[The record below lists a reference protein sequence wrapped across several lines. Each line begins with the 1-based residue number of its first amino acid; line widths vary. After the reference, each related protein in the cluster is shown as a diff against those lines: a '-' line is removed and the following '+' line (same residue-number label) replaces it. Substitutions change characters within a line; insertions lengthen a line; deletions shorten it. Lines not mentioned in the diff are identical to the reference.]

1 MLSSTA
7 SLPLLHSILQ
17 KIEQIQPLC
26 ATVKESLIQC
36 CFLTEIKKG
45 DLLLRQGEFSKHIY
59 FIINGMVS
67 GQAHFGGKQLSTF
80 ISVDG
85 SFVAAIEGLHGDA
98 PSTEDIRA
106 EEDSLLLGLPSESLQ
121 KLFVRHID
129 INILMRK
136 ILERYYQLAHHRSV
150 FVRMASASEKY
161 QYLLQAYPS
170 HSDRIPLEV
179 AASFLNLKATTLQ
192 RIIRETEQKLRGLPN
207 HISISKS
214 DITKHMEEAKPHLQK
229 KLTINDL
236 AQQFQTSTHQL
247 SQLLNLHFKENF
259 NHFINRHRINYVV
272 NGLNDEKI
280 LAQYNLEGLG
290 KMAGFSSK
298 TTFFSEFKKHTG
310 YTPSS
315 YLRTILSA

>member
-1 MLSSTA
+1 MSPNTA
-7 SLPLLHSILQ
+7 PLPLLEIILQ
-17 KIEQIQPLC
+17 KIDQIQPLC
-26 ATVKESLIQC
+26 TEVKKSLIQC

-45 DLLLRQGEFSKHIY
+45 DFLLHQGEFSKHIY
-59 FIINGMVS
+59 FIINGMLS
-67 GQAHFGGKQLSTF
+67 GQAHFGGKQLTTF
-80 ISVDG
+80 ITVDG
-85 SFVAAIEGLHGDA
+85 NFVGAIEGLHGEA
-98 PSTEDIRA
+98 ASAEDIRA
-106 EEDSLLLGLPSESLQ
+106 EEDSLLLGLPTQALHG
-121 KLFVRHID
+121 LFEQHID

-179 AASFLNLKATTLQ
+179 AASFLNLKTTTLQ

-207 HISISKS
+207 HASISKTEIS
-214 DITKHMEEAKPHLQK
+214 KHMEEARPHLQK
-229 KLTINDL
+229 KLSLTDL
-236 AQQFQTSTHQL
+236 AQQFQISAHQL